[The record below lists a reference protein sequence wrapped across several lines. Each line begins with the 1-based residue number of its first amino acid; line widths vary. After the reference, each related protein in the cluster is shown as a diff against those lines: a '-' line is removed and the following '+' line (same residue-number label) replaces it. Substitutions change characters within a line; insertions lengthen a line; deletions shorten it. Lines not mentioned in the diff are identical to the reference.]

1 MRKVL
6 IKISLLLCFFIFKNV
21 NGNNPVYTQRQAD
34 YITTSI
40 ANGTSENNILKA
52 KLGLSLD
59 TIELNDILQ
68 GISAGT
74 TSDFDIIKLIRIL
87 YFTNGAYDAQ
97 ILPVLNSVP
106 YWINKGDTVRNYWSE
121 NHMIMWMSSDWL
133 LHEKYGRAIDN
144 TLDARL
150 RHYLELKVTYG
161 FYEFFSSVY
170 SPYALSGLLNLAD
183 FSQDTQIKQLATK
196 AAQRLLSDMLLL
208 TNNRGTFFPTAGRN
222 YTGKYF
228 PPYGQNHNHLI
239 YLLTA
244 MGNAPLEASQAGAFL
259 ATSSLEI
266 DSVVAAW
273 NPIID
278 TLYTIG
284 HSLDSGLVLN
294 SSMSSIDKTVF
305 QWSSGAY
312 FHPKIVLETAKLLS
326 DSNLWKHVDFA
337 LLRPIANLPV
347 SIYEDLAEGLGVIS
361 KSSVICGQQVSI
373 YKHNSVSLSSIRDF
387 WKGKV
392 GYQQFPCVANVGT
405 TAVFTASG
413 EVKQNWASRNSTNTN
428 THLPYV
434 FQKKNVAL
442 LMYRPE
448 PTPDIIGPA
457 FSFKDVGLHWREQD
471 FDETVSDSLWLLGR
485 QNESYVAVKRSCVSR
500 TDSVWACATDV
511 GQSWVIMVGDS
522 GLYGSFTN
530 FKNVVHAAQFQEKW
544 YYDTASS
551 QYVYYAKISVDSVS
565 IDYAWGVDSTLA
577 TGINET
583 TQQPNA
589 FNLYPNPVADILHIE
604 GVSVADYPSICIYN
618 ALGILVYKGRTSAT
632 VSTRNLATGV
642 YILLLEGD
650 TKLSQRKQFMV
661 NH

>member
-1 MRKVL
+1 MKKTW
-6 IKISLLLCFFIFKNV
+6 INFSILLCFFIFKN
-21 NGNNPVYTQRQAD
+21 GYANNPVYTQRQAD

-52 KLGLSLD
+52 KLGLPLD
-59 TIELNDILQ
+59 TTELNDILQ
-68 GISAGT
+68 GISTGT

-87 YFTNGAYDAQ
+87 YFTNGVYDAQ

-161 FYEFFSSVY
+161 FYEFFSTVY
-170 SPYALSGLLNLAD
+170 APYALSGLLNLAD
-183 FSQDTQIKQLATK
+183 FAQDAQIKQLATK
-196 AAQRLLSDMLLL
+196 AAQRLLTDMLLL
-208 TNNRGTFFPTAGRN
+208 TNNQGTFFPTAGRN

-244 MGNAPLEASQAGAFL
+244 MGDIPSNASQGGAFL
-259 ATSSLEI
+259 ATSSLAI
-266 DSVVAAW
+266 DSVVASW
-273 NPIID
+273 KPTID

-294 SSMSSIDKTVF
+294 SGMSSVDKVVF

-312 FHPKIVLETAKLLS
+312 FHPKVVLETAKLLS

-337 LLRPIANLPV
+337 LLRPIANLPI

-361 KSSVICGQQVSI
+361 KSSVISGQQLSI
-373 YKHNSVSLSSIRDF
+373 YKHHSISLSSIRDF
-387 WKGKV
+387 WKGKA
-392 GYQQFPCVANVGT
+392 GYQQFPCVANVGS

-413 EVKQNWASRNSTNTN
+413 QVKKNWTARNSNNAN

-457 FSFKDVGLHWREQD
+457 FSFKDVALHWREQD
-471 FDETVSDSLWLLGR
+471 FDETATDSLWLLGR
-485 QNESYVAVKRSCVSR
+485 QNESYVAVKRSCVSQ

-511 GQSWVIMVGDS
+511 GQTWVIMVGDS
-522 GLYGSFTN
+522 GLHGSFTN

-551 QYVYYAKISVDSVS
+551 QYVYFAKISVDSVT
-565 IDYAWGVDSTLA
+565 IDYAWGVDSMLT
-577 TGINET
+577 TGISET
-583 TQQPNA
+583 TKQPIA
-589 FNLYPNPVADILHIE
+589 LSLYPNPAADILHIA
-604 GVSVADYPSICIYN
+604 GVSVADYPSVSIYN
-618 ALGILVYKGRTSAT
+618 SLGILVYKDKTSAT
-632 VSTRNLATGV
+632 VSTRNFAAGV
-642 YILLLEGD
+642 YTLWLEGD
-650 TKLSQRKQFMV
+650 RKLSQRKQFVV